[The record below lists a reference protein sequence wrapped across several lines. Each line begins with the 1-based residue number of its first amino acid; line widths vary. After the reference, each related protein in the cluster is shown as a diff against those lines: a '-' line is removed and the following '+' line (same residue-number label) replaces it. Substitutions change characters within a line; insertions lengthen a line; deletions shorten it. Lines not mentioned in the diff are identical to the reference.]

1 MLWKKEQL
9 AKMTY
14 IYVMPLHE
22 EYNGYGVL
30 ENGGYEIFLRYNQ
43 VRANVRVSVINRKVQ
58 EKTYFLRLDSF
69 KQ

>member
-1 MLWKKEQL
+1 MLWKKEQI

-30 ENGGYEIFLRYNQ
+30 ENGGYGY
-43 VRANVRVSVINRKVQ
+43 
-58 EKTYFLRLDSF
+58 
-69 KQ
+69 